1 MDDLPNHDTT
11 PTKKNNNLEAPYE
24 GMQFNSYEEAKEY
37 YTKYGRRNGFT
48 IRVRSTNR
56 TRRGVGEVT
65 NAYMMQILLNEDNSM
80 WKVMAFSD
88 EHNHK
93 FLSPRKRMR
102 MRSDKCMPEDVK
114 DMTEKFHRE
123 NLEVGK
129 VPVILDGQHIGFNK
143 RDCWNHLRNVRHKN
157 LELGDAQ
164 SVIDYLHKKQSENP
178 QFFYRVQVDE
188 HGRAVNFFWV
198 DARSRL
204 SYEQFGEVVFF
215 DTTYRT
221 NKYEMPFA
229 PFTGVNHHYQTIQ
242 FGCDLLQDET
252 EVTFSWLFSI
262 WLEAMGEK
270 HPSTIITDQD
280 AAMVGVIKKVFPKAR
295 HRLCL
300 WHIKKKFPE
309 KLSQIYFKKSKF
321 KGDMKE
327 CIHHTYKIQEF
338 EERWKKKIIEFDLS
352 NNEWLTDLYEIRESW
367 VPVYEI
373 HFMRLPLVSS
383 KTNLREFAV
392 RYAQAVKEIVDKED
406 SEDLI
411 SEHKIP
417 NIDSR
422 NLILKHGA
430 TIYTRNI
437 YNKFREQL
445 LDAQRFKS
453 DEIERRDEFNTYLV
467 TSKIGHPQQF
477 TVKMKPGTYEGYCEC
492 QYFEF
497 KGLPCKHVFKVL
509 MKLEVDEIPPHFI
522 LKRLLKGAN
531 SFRIMD
537 ETLLFDNYEN
547 PDSFRLS
554 HLCRRSTQLSCF
566 ASKSDT
572 LYRMAIEVSSS
583 KIQEDT
589 EVDKSS
595 HPFIADPHI
604 SQVKGRPA
612 EKSKGKVNSS
622 GRMLR
627 SVEASVPKPRKCS
640 LCEEFGHDKRKCPLK
655 PDKEQLKIVEP
666 SSTNENATTL

>member
-1 MDDLPNHDTT
+1 
-11 PTKKNNNLEAPYE
+11 
-24 GMQFNSYEEAKEY
+24 
-37 YTKYGRRNGFT
+37 
-48 IRVRSTNR
+48 
-56 TRRGVGEVT
+56 
-65 NAYMMQILLNEDNSM
+65 
-80 WKVMAFSD
+80 
-88 EHNHK
+88 
-93 FLSPRKRMR
+93 MR
-102 MRSDKCMPEDVK
+102 MRSNKIMPEHVK
-114 DMTEKFHRE
+114 DITEKFHIE

-129 VPVILDGQHIGFNK
+129 IPVILEGRNIGFNK

-164 SVIDYLHKKQSENP
+164 SLIDYLHKKQSENP

-188 HGRAVNFFWV
+188 HGRAVILFWV

-204 SYEQFGEVVFF
+204 LYEQFGDVVFF

-229 PFTGVNHHYQTIQ
+229 PFTGVNHHYQNIQ
-242 FGCDLLQDET
+242 FGCALLQDET
-252 EVTFSWLFSI
+252 EVTFSWLFSK

-270 HPSTIITDQD
+270 HPSAIITNQD
-280 AAMVGVIKKVFPKAR
+280 AAMVGAIKKVFPNAR

-309 KLSQIYFKKSKF
+309 KLSHIYFKKSKF

-338 EERWKKKIIEFDLS
+338 EERWKKMIVEFGLS
-352 NNEWLTDLYEIRESW
+352 KNEWLTELYDIRESW
-367 VPVYEI
+367 VPVYHRNTFYAGMNITGRSEGVNAL
-373 HFMRLPLVSS
+373 FKSFVSP

-392 RYAQAVKEIVDKED
+392 RYDQVVKEIVDKED

-417 NIDSR
+417 VIDSK

-453 DEIERRDEFNTYLV
+453 DEIERGDEFNTYLV
-467 TSKIGHPQQF
+467 TSKIGYPQRF
-477 TVKMKPGTYEGYCEC
+477 TVKIKPG
-492 QYFEF
+492 
-497 KGLPCKHVFKVL
+497 LSCKHVLKVL

-522 LKRLLKGAN
+522 LKRWLKGVN

-537 ETLLFDNYEN
+537 ETLLSDNYEN
-547 PDSFRLS
+547 SKTLRLS

-572 LYRMAIEVSSS
+572 LYKMAIEGIEKIFAQIRDEHNKTVEADRTTLVSSS

-589 EVDKSS
+589 EVEKLS
-595 HPFIADPHI
+595 HPFIVDPHI
-604 SQVKGRPA
+604 SQVKGRPS

-622 GRMLR
+622 GRML
-627 SVEASVPKPRKCS
+627 SPVEASVPKKRKCS
-640 LCEEFGHDKRKCPLK
+640 LCEEFRHDKRKCPLK

-666 SSTNENATTL
+666 CSTNENATAL